1 MGEYGQCGKLV
12 NLKVTSENYVLL
24 KAFFG
29 WMVEH
34 TYPKVTELPFE
45 HQPLNFLSA
54 LEEKKPGLARQSLR
68 MGIGDTLE
76 ETQSWSLQQTQTV
89 DVALTA
95 AGLPTLSAVRLEFSK
110 KIASIVRRGKVR
122 SELEYYALRNV
133 VEAMPD
139 ADRDNAWQ
147 LLASFEE
154 KTGSK

>member
-1 MGEYGQCGKLV
+1 M
-12 NLKVTSENYVLL
+12 KVTPENYDSL

-34 TYPKVTELPFE
+34 TFPKVKELPFDA
-45 HQPLNFLSA
+45 QPLNFLSA
-54 LEEKKPGLARQSLR
+54 LEQKKPGLARQSLS

-76 ETQSWSLQQTQTV
+76 ETQNWSLKRTQAV
-89 DVALTA
+89 DAALSD

-110 KIASIVRRGKVR
+110 KIASIMQRDKVR

-139 ADRDNAWQ
+139 ADRDKAWQ
-147 LLASFEE
+147 LLAAFEE
-154 KTGSK
+154 KVGSK